1 MTISIWRYSHL
12 ILAISSS
19 IFILLATLTGI
30 VLALEPISNQLKPYA
45 VKNADT
51 LSISKTIETL
61 KVEYDEV
68 ISLEIDEN
76 DFILVSVF
84 TKDGK
89 NETFYIN
96 PFTARRIGDIIE
108 KEPIFKFA
116 TNLHRSLFLKS
127 TGRVIVSVV
136 ALLLFFMAVS
146 GVVLIVKRQGG
157 TSRFFSKI
165 VKENFKQ
172 YYHIIIGRYV
182 LIPMIIITITGI
194 YLSLEKSL
202 FFPSHKE
209 LVKVNNESIAE
220 TPKVAVTDFNIFK
233 STSLKDMRHLEFPFS
248 VAAEDYF
255 ILKLKDR
262 ELLINQ
268 YNGKVVSEKEQ
279 GLIAVISRWSLLLH
293 TGQGSILWSI
303 VLLLTCF
310 SILFFIYS
318 GFAITLKRRRNSS
331 KISNKFSKDVA
342 EYIILIGSETG
353 STLVFANIL
362 YKALI
367 ARGKQVFISDL
378 NNYSSYKKAKHLVV
392 FTATYGDGEPPEN
405 AKNFQK
411 SLAIINPQ
419 SPLQYSVVGFG
430 SLAYREFCKYAIL
443 VDATLQL
450 HKSFIPDG
458 LLHKI
463 NNQSF
468 DAFEV
473 WVKSWAESKKLN
485 LKIKE
490 PQKDIT
496 SKNLRPFKIIRCS
509 KINSDQS
516 FLLEL
521 EPTKKTKFTSG
532 DILSVYPENNSIARK
547 YSIGKIDKNIILSI
561 RKHEF
566 GLCSNYLSNLKEN
579 DMLLA
584 NIKQNS
590 GFHIP
595 TSAKEVVMIA
605 NGTGIAPFLGM
616 ISNKENKQLR
626 THLFWGGRRND
637 SFKMYVPIIDNA
649 FYNKTLS
656 SLHLIFSH
664 KESKNKYVQNRI
676 QEKDDLICR
685 VLKEGGIIMICG
697 SLAMQKGVF
706 EILNG
711 ITISRLNEP
720 INTYQD
726 KNQIKT
732 DCY

>member
-45 VKNADT
+45 IKNTDT

-84 TKDGK
+84 TKEGK
-89 NETFYIN
+89 NERFYIN
-96 PFTARRIGDIIE
+96 PFTARKIGDIIE
-108 KEPIFKFA
+108 KKSIFKFA

-127 TGRVIVSVV
+127 TGRVIVGVV
-136 ALLLFFMAVS
+136 TLLLFFIAVS

-157 TSRFFSKI
+157 ISRFFSKI

-202 FFPSHKE
+202 FFTSHKE
-209 LVKVNNESIAE
+209 LVKLNNESIAE

-248 VAAEDYF
+248 GAAEDYF
-255 ILKLKDR
+255 VLKLKDS

-279 GLIAVISRWSLLLH
+279 GLIALISRWSLLLH
-293 TGQGSILWSI
+293 TGQGSTLWSI
-303 VLLLTCF
+303 VLLLTCL

-331 KISNKFSKDVA
+331 KISNEFSKDVA

-353 STLVFANIL
+353 STSVFANIL
-362 YKALI
+362 YEALI
-367 ARGKQVFISDL
+367 TQGKQVFVSDL
-378 NNYSSYKKAKHLVV
+378 NNYSSYKRAKHLVV
-392 FTATYGDGEPPEN
+392 FTSTYGDGEPPEN

-411 SLAIINPQ
+411 SLSKINPQ

-430 SLAYREFCKYAIL
+430 SLAYQEFCKYAIV
-443 VDATLQL
+443 VDAILQL
-450 HKSFIPDG
+450 HTSFIPDG

-473 WVKSWAESKKLN
+473 WVKSWAESKRLN
-485 LKIKE
+485 LKIEE
-490 PQKDIT
+490 PHKNTI
-496 SKNLRPFKIIRCS
+496 SKNLKPFKIIRRS
-509 KINSDQS
+509 IINSDQS

-532 DILSVYPENNSIARK
+532 DILSIYPKKNSMARK
-547 YSIGKIDKNIILSI
+547 YSIGKIDKNIILSVK
-561 RKHEF
+561 KHEF

-579 DMLLA
+579 DMLFA

-595 TSAKEVVMIA
+595 TSAKEVVLIA

-616 ISNKENKQLR
+616 ISNKDKKQVK
-626 THLFWGGRRND
+626 THLFWGGRTTD
-637 SFKMYVPIIDNA
+637 SFQMYAPLIDNA
-649 FYNKTLS
+649 FDNKTLS
-656 SLHLIFSH
+656 SLYLIFSNE
-664 KESKNKYVQNRI
+664 ESKKKYVQNRI

-685 VLKEGGIIMICG
+685 VLKEGGVIMICG
-697 SLAMQKGVF
+697 SLAMQRDVF

-711 ITISRLNEP
+711 ITISKLNEP